1 MRKEAVRQSRYKLSC
16 CVKQIKCTPK
26 YSYND
31 GNKEQSAGYAWAR
44 RYYCSS
50 TSRHRTVH
58 SPTATVT
65 TPSEDRLIQEHSPT
79 IILQLIR
86 NLYEGEITE
95 CPNEKEPIRGK
106 NHAASAVNGN
116 RFGENRRV
124 IPSSERALTGG
135 LKMVMTATPSART
148 SMVVMPLAIYG
159 NGYQ

>member
-1 MRKEAVRQSRYKLSC
+1 MRKESVRQSRHKLSC

-50 TSRHRTVH
+50 TSRQNSSFPHGNSYHAKRRSIDPRAFPNNNPSTNKEPIRGGNHRV
-58 SPTATVT
+58 SK
-65 TPSEDRLIQEHSPT
+65 Q
-79 IILQLIR
+79 R
-86 NLYEGEITE
+86 NLYEG
-95 CPNEKEPIRGK
+95 
-106 NHAASAVNGN
+106 HAASAVNGN

-135 LKMVMTATPSART
+135 LMMVMTATPSART